1 MVVSKA
7 EFLDVVEQINSKFDQ
22 LTEQLSAIE
31 SRPRCSCQTKTASK
45 GKKKES
51 GGTK

>member
-22 LTEQLSAIE
+22 ITEQLAAIE

-45 GKKKES
+45 GKKKEG

>member
-1 MVVSKA
+1 MVVSKV

-22 LTEQLSAIE
+22 LMEQIAALEA
-31 SRPRCSCQTKTASK
+31 RPRCSCETKASK
-45 GKKKES
+45 GKKKAD

>member
-7 EFLDVVEQINSKFDQ
+7 ELVDVVEQINSKFDR
-22 LTEQLSAIE
+22 LMEQIAALEA
-31 SRPRCSCQTKTASK
+31 RPRCSCQTKASSK